1 MVTSLRI
8 SEKTKEELL
17 KLKATLELKTGKRHS
32 LEDAIVYLLEKEA
45 SKR

>member
-17 KLKATLELKTGKRHS
+17 KVKAMLELKTGKRHS
-32 LEDAIVYLLEKEA
+32 LEDAIMYLLEKEV
-45 SKR
+45 KK